1 MTEIVPV
8 VDVPVQPAG
17 SVQVN
22 VYGVVPPVTV
32 EVQVNAL
39 PDVVGA
45 GQLRLLVNGFPP
57 TLAVVVAV
65 AVALPVLES
74 FAVLLIEYMPF
85 GEHVTEMVA
94 VVDVPVH
101 PVGRT

>member
-1 MTEIVPV
+1 VPFGEQVTEIVFV
-8 VDVPVQPAG
+8 VDVPVHAVG
-17 SVQVN
+17 NVQVN

-45 GQLRLLVNGFPP
+45 GQLTLLVKGFPP

-74 FAVLLIEYMPF
+74 LATLLMEY
-85 GEHVTEMVA
+85 
-94 VVDVPVH
+94 
-101 PVGRT
+101 

>member
-45 GQLRLLVNGFPP
+45 GQLTLLVNGFPP